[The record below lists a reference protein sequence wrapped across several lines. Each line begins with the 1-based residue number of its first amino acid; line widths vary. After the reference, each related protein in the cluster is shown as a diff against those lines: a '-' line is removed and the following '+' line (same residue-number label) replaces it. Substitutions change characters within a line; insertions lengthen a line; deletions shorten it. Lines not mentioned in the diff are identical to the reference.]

1 MIRTVQIFTPI
12 YRLEPETIEAIFRL
26 EWDGPLSWI
35 FQRDN
40 PADGSTPGGGR
51 VNILHQYQK
60 ARERFLLGNDDAMLV
75 VESDIIPPADA
86 LVKLANLDADC
97 AYGVYR
103 FRSPQVI
110 INIFERY
117 EGKPRNMGESLSVHP
132 KKLANA
138 RRRVRVPCSGAG
150 LGCTLIKR
158 HVLQRIQ
165 FRFEGELGAH
175 CDTFFNRD
183 VLQAGYSQMADMSVA
198 CGHKTEE
205 GEILW
210 PF

>member
-1 MIRTVQIFTPI
+1 MIRTQVFTPV
-12 YRLEPETIEAIFRL
+12 YRLEPETIEAVFRL
-26 EWDGPLSWI
+26 EWPGPLSWI

-40 PADGSTPGGGR
+40 PEDGSTPGGGR
-51 VNILHQYQK
+51 VNTLHQYQK

-75 VESDIIPPADA
+75 IESDIIPPADA

-103 FRSPQVI
+103 FRTSNI

-117 EGKPRNMGESLSVHP
+117 DAKPRNLGESLSIHP
-132 KKLANA
+132 RKLLAA
-138 RRRVRVPCSGAG
+138 RRRVRIPCSGAG

-158 HVLQRIQ
+158 HVLKAIQ
-165 FRFEGELGAH
+165 FRFEGERGAH

-183 VLQAGYSQMADMSVA
+183 VLQAGYSQMADMSVV